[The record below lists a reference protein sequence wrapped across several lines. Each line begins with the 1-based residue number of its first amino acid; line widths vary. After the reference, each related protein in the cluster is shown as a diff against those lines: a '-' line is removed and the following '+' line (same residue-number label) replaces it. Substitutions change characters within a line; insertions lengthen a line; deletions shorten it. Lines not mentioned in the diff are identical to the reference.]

1 MFTVAATPRR
11 KTWTGWFFLP
21 ILMPAQQLLV
31 EFLLYGKFENT
42 AVTRKADFASA
53 AFMVQTAVFL
63 NLVLISLSLGT

>member
-1 MFTVAATPRR
+1 
-11 KTWTGWFFLP
+11 
-21 ILMPAQQLLV
+21 MPAQQLLV